1 LGCTPNQMEK
11 QSFEKKERVRK
22 RKSYL
27 NSYQR
32 GTRVHSN
39 NFTVILSPNPSGEK
53 RFGVTVSKKVGNAV
67 KRNRIKRLL
76 KEFFRLN
83 KDGLPDSRDMVVVA
97 KKDVS
102 SLKYQDVCLELAGL
116 FKKK

>member
-1 LGCTPNQMEK
+1 MEK

-22 RKSYL
+22 RKNYL
-27 NSYQR
+27 NIYQR
-32 GTRVHSN
+32 GVRVHSS
-39 NFTVILSPNPSGEK
+39 NFTVILNPNPSGEK
-53 RFGVTVSKKVGNAV
+53 RLGVTVSKKVGNAV

-76 KEFFRLN
+76 REFFRLN
-83 KDGLPDSRDMVVVA
+83 KDRLPDSRDMVVIA

-102 SLKYQDVCLELAGL
+102 ALKYQDVCLELASL